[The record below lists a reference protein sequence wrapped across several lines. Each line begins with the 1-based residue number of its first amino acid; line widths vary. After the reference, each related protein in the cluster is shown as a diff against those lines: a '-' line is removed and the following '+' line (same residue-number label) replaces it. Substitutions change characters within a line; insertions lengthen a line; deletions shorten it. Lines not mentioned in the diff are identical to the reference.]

1 MDSDIRTETSFEQL
15 KEERIHEAFRGLK
28 KPSPY
33 FELFKERNFLFLWF
47 GQAISNMG
55 DWIIVVALVTLIY
68 KITGSALAVGALMG
82 FKILPAVL
90 LSPLVGVL
98 VDRFDRKRTMIFCDI
113 SRGILIFLLPFTHSL
128 FQIYLIAFLLETMA
142 LFFTPAKNAIL
153 PNLVKREHLLVANSL
168 SYTTTQLT
176 MVLGLGLGSTIVLV
190 VEKIWGHLPFFRDLA
205 GPHAVFYIDA
215 FSFFVSALT
224 IFMIRT
230 TRSNRRP
237 EKIKYLKVK
246 DELQEGIRFL
256 KENPTVRAMIMSV
269 GVAIF
274 GGGSLYTLGV
284 VYLDQVLKVSPG
296 AIGPILTALAVGM
309 LGGALAMSYFGRVFS
324 KRFLFTFFIFAFGFI
339 LILFATIT
347 YYEVA
352 MFLVILGG
360 IALGSLTVV
369 GHTYLQENVRDEVR
383 GRIFVALESVLRVS
397 LFISMAFA
405 GVIADIIGQRVFTF
419 GNLTFIFNGAQTTLV
434 LGGSLVIL
442 ASYFAFKTIKSE
454 ARG

>member
-1 MDSDIRTETSFEQL
+1 
-15 KEERIHEAFRGLK
+15 
-28 KPSPY
+28 
-33 FELFKERNFLFLWF
+33 
-47 GQAISNMG
+47 
-55 DWIIVVALVTLIY
+55 
-68 KITGSALAVGALMG
+68 
-82 FKILPAVL
+82 
-90 LSPLVGVL
+90 
-98 VDRFDRKRTMIFCDI
+98 
-113 SRGILIFLLPFTHSL
+113 
-128 FQIYLIAFLLETMA
+128 AFLLETMA
-142 LFFTPAKNAIL
+142 LFFTPAKDAIL

-176 MVLGLGLGSTIVLV
+176 MVLGLGFGSTIVLV

-230 TRSNRRP
+230 TRSNRRS
-237 EKIKYLKVK
+237 EKIKYSKVK

-352 MFLVILGG
+352 MFLIMLGG

-369 GHTYLQENVRDEVR
+369 GRTYLQENVRDEVR

-405 GVIADIIGQRVFTF
+405 GVVADIIGQRVFTF
-419 GNLTFIFNGAQTTLV
+419 GGLTFIFNGAQTTLV